1 MDKRLENTEEENVV
15 VIEQKDNKTRLYIVL
30 AVVLGAALGGV
41 IGSSSTAN
49 RWQETYDA
57 LEVRYQDLLD
67 EKTELATSVE
77 RRTAELDT
85 EVEEKLNEEMEE
97 QIATYE
103 SEIADR
109 DRKIAALNK
118 QNETLRT
125 ELSDNQESLASS
137 NQANEQLN
145 RQADM
150 QVVML
155 ERSRELFQRELT
167 VKAKL
172 AKLEDQ
178 RDELIPSIERLK
190 KDCDLF
196 LEGTSWDAKSDACDR
211 QDEANSRLSQIN
223 QMIQVHRMDL
233 KEIEAIAKEIGVK

>member
-1 MDKRLENTEEENVV
+1 MDKRPENSEEENVV
-15 VIEQKDNKTRLYIVL
+15 VIEEKDNKTRLYIVL

-41 IGSSSTAN
+41 IGSASTAS
-49 RWQETYDA
+49 RWQETYDT

-67 EKTELATSVE
+67 EKAELALSVE
-77 RRTAELDT
+77 RRAASLDA
-85 EVEEKLNEEMEE
+85 EVEEQLNVAMEE
-97 QIATYE
+97 QIATYD

-109 DRKIAALNK
+109 DRRIAALNK

-125 ELSDNQESLASS
+125 ELEEKQQSLATS

-145 RQADM
+145 RQSDM

-167 VKAKL
+167 VKSEL

-178 RDELIPSIERLK
+178 RDEIIPTIDRLK

-211 QDEANSRLSQIN
+211 QDEASSRLSQIN